1 MSFDLNTLTDEN
13 ITQLTN
19 RIVVQL
25 GNNEAMINYIAS
37 LVAHQTALMF
47 YKSAT
52 SHREDNSK
60 VRYIPMHDDLGIG
73 YRVTLV
79 GETTTVHHRKDGEW
93 VILSAED
100 VPDIS
105 AKVDYEKVIELLR
118 HIALLS
124 GVRDGETVFLVDS
137 VDAKRAIEEK
147 SNKLNV
153 TTNAD
158 VFDTNEEVAE

>member
-1 MSFDLNTLTDEN
+1 MSFDINALSEEH
-13 ITQLTN
+13 IAQLTN
-19 RIVVQL
+19 KIVMQL

-37 LVAHQTALMF
+37 LVAHQTAMMF

-79 GETTTVHHRKDGEW
+79 GETTIVHHRKEGEW
-93 VILSAED
+93 VAFIADD

-105 AKVDYEKVIELLR
+105 TKVDYEKVIELLR

-137 VDAKRAIEEK
+137 VEAKRAIEEK
-147 SNKLNV
+147 SNKLN
-153 TTNAD
+153 
-158 VFDTNEEVAE
+158 EEVAE